1 MEDLGTLHDSY
12 IRYPYP
18 HARPALSVSAFF
30 LQLSLIPPALNV
42 LGQAAFFGLIMSQVC
57 DPSHVELI
65 R

>member
-1 MEDLGTLHDSY
+1 MEDVGAMYDSY

-30 LQLSLIPPALNV
+30 VQVSLMPSALNV

-57 DPSHVELI
+57 DPPECGS
-65 R
+65 